1 MKEFWRNFK
10 EFLGD
15 FERFFEGFLKI
26 FLAILERRNEG
37 FLRDLS
43 PFDQI
48 HDDGTNR
55 NLYRWAWRRRSR
67 CPCDHQAVDYRPKK
81 GSLPVDRS
89 KPYLTV
95 EGNRRDHRSGID
107 AEVLVLSRAVSLLL
121 LLLLLLRRLLLHRR
135 IRAQDLQHSR
145 RFSSASQRA
154 VAVRRWLNSRL
165 IAGRNT
171 SLSRR
176 NHLMTSWCWP
186 WSNGVN

>member
-55 NLYRWAWRRRSR
+55 NLYR
-67 CPCDHQAVDYRPKK
+67 
-81 GSLPVDRS
+81 
-89 KPYLTV
+89 
-95 EGNRRDHRSGID
+95 
-107 AEVLVLSRAVSLLL
+107 
-121 LLLLLLRRLLLHRR
+121 
-135 IRAQDLQHSR
+135 
-145 RFSSASQRA
+145 
-154 VAVRRWLNSRL
+154 
-165 IAGRNT
+165 
-171 SLSRR
+171 
-176 NHLMTSWCWP
+176 
-186 WSNGVN
+186 